1 MVYKSAR
8 RSRGRRASPTGAP
21 FSGLVG
27 SISSGGLGILPYVL
41 LARMFAICAGLGTIP
56 LAGRAGIETPNDE
69 PEDRETPTADE
80 PPPDADADE
89 SITEVDWKADIR
101 DDCSVSEV
109 VKIRNVLLP
118 AEVLPVSFSP
128 IVVVLR
134 KDDAGSVG
142 V

>member
-1 MVYKSAR
+1 MVYTSAR

-69 PEDRETPTADE
+69 PEDREAPTADE
-80 PPPDADADE
+80 PPDADADE